1 MELLSK
7 ETVEIIYEDITS
19 VIESKNELIDKLISL
34 RRIFNGI
41 IVEISENEELSF
53 SSIQS
58 RIDFAIMNNDIENAT
73 VEKIRRIKNFA
84 YKSINK
90 KVKFSN
96 KSFSEFVSALIT
108 LVFELSGISIP
119 DKLKKIADKY
129 KPEPVQQKIIDPED
143 YIQSIKCVVLN
154 VTKYKHQ

>member
-19 VIESKNELIDKLISL
+19 VIEIKNELIDKLISL

-41 IVEISENEELSF
+41 IVEISENDELSF

-58 RIDFAIMNNDIENAT
+58 RIDFAIMNNDIENET

-96 KSFSEFVSALIT
+96 KSFQNS
-108 LVFELSGISIP
+108 
-119 DKLKKIADKY
+119 
-129 KPEPVQQKIIDPED
+129 
-143 YIQSIKCVVLN
+143 
-154 VTKYKHQ
+154 